1 MAVHA
6 RLRQTGCTEVQGNLC
21 GRPVPAGA
29 ARLMAMFGGGLVAA
43 FGRFYPQLS
52 GEKSM

>member
-1 MAVHA
+1 
-6 RLRQTGCTEVQGNLC
+6 
-21 GRPVPAGA
+21 
-29 ARLMAMFGGGLVAA
+29 MAMFGGGLVAA